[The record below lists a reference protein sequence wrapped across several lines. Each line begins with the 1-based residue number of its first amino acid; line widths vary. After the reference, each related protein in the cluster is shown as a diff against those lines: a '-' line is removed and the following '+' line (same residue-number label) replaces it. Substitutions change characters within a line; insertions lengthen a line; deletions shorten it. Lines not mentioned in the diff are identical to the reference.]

1 MKTPALFRQ
10 ASRFAVV
17 GGLATVTH
25 LAVALAANSLLKLP
39 PLTANLAGY
48 VCAVLVSYFGN
59 ARWSFEKTRDW
70 GQFARFILMS
80 LAGLALN
87 QAITWVATGPLGLP
101 FWLALGI
108 VVAVVPIVT
117 FVVARIWVFE
127 AR

>member
-1 MKTPALFRQ
+1 MKIPPLFRQ

-17 GGLATVTH
+17 GALATATHVTMA
-25 LAVALAANSLLKLP
+25 LGANTLLKLSPLAANLV
-39 PLTANLAGY
+39 GY

-70 GQFARFILMS
+70 GQFARFIVMS

-101 FWLALGI
+101 FWLALG
-108 VVAVVPIVT
+108 VVVVVVPAVS